1 MGSYEVFLS
10 FKNLDEYGKKTID
23 AKMAEEL
30 YTELT
35 RQGINTFFSNASL
48 EKMGVAQYKQAIDQ
62 A

>member
-48 EKMGVAQYKQAIDQ
+48 EKMGGGTV
-62 A
+62 